1 MVKYHLSNHK
11 LPMTSLSFC
20 RRSRVLLLV
29 LGMAVSSVCPTLQAQ
44 PETETPAADTQ
55 LQDTLSTL
63 NSLLNLQSQMKADM
77 EALGKQLSAARTEA
91 EKKDIQTQLD
101 KLGADLK
108 TTNRNLREIAAG
120 ADIDSLRAAEETSFN
135 LQEEVFALLRPAI
148 KEMKDMTS
156 HVRLKSDLKDKIAY
170 YQGKLPITE
179 RAVANITGLLKQTQD
194 ESLQVKLQSMLAD
207 WQKQLTFIQSE
218 LQSAEL
224 QLDKL
229 ERSEASLAET
239 SQSYLKSFF
248 QKRGFYLTQALLVVL
263 AVLLLSRLSYAM
275 MVKLIPGYRKV
286 HRSFSIRLLDLMHRL
301 LTGLLVI
308 LGPMVVFY
316 VVEDWVLFSLGILLL
331 LGIGLTLRQALPR
344 YWQQIQLFLNIGS
357 VREGERIT
365 LDGLPWL
372 VRQINFYSLL
382 ENPVA
387 QLSQRVRIADLVE
400 QKSRPVK
407 KDEPWFPCVRG
418 DWVLLSDGMR
428 GKVTGISQELVEL
441 IERGGAHR
449 TYPTADFLGLSPRNL
464 TTNFRVKETIGITY
478 SLQKESVTTIP
489 EILRAH
495 VEKRIAEEGYADK
508 LLNLRVEF
516 ECANT
521 SSLDIVVIADFD
533 GSVADLYNR
542 LRRAIQRWCV
552 EACAENGWEIPFTQ
566 LTLHQVENPVQALPA
581 GA

>member
-1 MVKYHLSNHK
+1 MVEYHILGCALS
-11 LPMTSLSFC
+11 MSLSSFC

-29 LGMAVSSVCPTLQAQ
+29 LGMTMYSVCPTAQAQ
-44 PETETPAADTQ
+44 PETPATDTQ
-55 LQDTLSTL
+55 QQDTLGTL
-63 NSLLNLQSQMKADM
+63 FSLLKLQSQMKDDM
-77 EALGKQLSAARTEA
+77 ASLGKQLTAAGTEA
-91 EKKDIQTQLD
+91 ERNDLQAQLD

-108 TTNRNLREIAAG
+108 TTNRNFREIAAG

-135 LQEEVFALLRPAI
+135 LQEEVFALLRPAL

-156 HVRLKSDLKDKIAY
+156 HVRLKSDLKDRIDY
-170 YQGKLPITE
+170 YHGKLPITE
-179 RAVANITGLLKQTQD
+179 RAVANITALLKQTQD

-207 WQKQLTFIQSE
+207 WQKQLTFMQSE

-229 ERSEASLAET
+229 ERSEASLAES

-248 QKRGFYLTQALLVVL
+248 QKRGLYLTQALTVVL
-263 AVLLLSRLSYAM
+263 VILLLSRLSYSM

-286 HRSFSIRLLDLMHRL
+286 HRSFSIRLLDLMHHL
-301 LTGLLVI
+301 ITGTLVI

-344 YWQQIQLFLNIGS
+344 YWQQVQLFLNVGS

-372 VRQINFYSLL
+372 VRQINFFSLL

-387 QLSQRVRIADLVE
+387 QLSQRVRIVDLVE
-400 QKSRPVK
+400 LKSRPVK
-407 KDEPWFPCVRG
+407 NDESWFPCVRG
-418 DWVLLSDGMR
+418 DWVLLSDGMY

-441 IERGGAHR
+441 IPLGGSHR
-449 TYPTADFLGLSPRNL
+449 TYPTMDFLALSPTNL
-464 TTNFRVKETIGITY
+464 STNFRLSETIGITY

-489 EILRAH
+489 EILKAH
-495 VEKRIAEEGYADK
+495 VEKRIADEGYADK
-508 LLNLRVEF
+508 LHNLRVEF
-516 ECANT
+516 ERANT
-521 SSLDIVVIADFD
+521 SSLDILVIADFD
-533 GSVADLYNR
+533 GALANNYMR
-542 LRRAIQRWCV
+542 LRRAMQRWCV
-552 EACAENGWEIPFTQ
+552 EACTENGWEIPFTQ
-566 LTLHQVENPVQALPA
+566 LTLHQAGTPALPA